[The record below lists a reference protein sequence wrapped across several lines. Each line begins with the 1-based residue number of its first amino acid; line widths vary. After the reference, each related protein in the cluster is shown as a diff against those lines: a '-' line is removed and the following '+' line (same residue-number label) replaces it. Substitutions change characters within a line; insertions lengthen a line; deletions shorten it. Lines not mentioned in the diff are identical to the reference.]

1 MAVGVSE
8 KRVDAYEKV
17 TGRAK
22 YTDDLAEKNMLVAKV
37 FRSTIAN
44 GVVKSIDT
52 SEAEKIPGV
61 VKIITCF
68 DVPQYKFPTAGHPW
82 STDPAHQDVADRL
95 LLTSRVRYYG
105 DDVAAVCPNQKR
117 ISQAE
122 QIHREQRQQM
132 RTPIH
137 RDATRQ

>member
-95 LLTSRVRYYG
+95 LLTSRVR
-105 DDVAAVCPNQKR
+105 
-117 ISQAE
+117 
-122 QIHREQRQQM
+122 
-132 RTPIH
+132 
-137 RDATRQ
+137 